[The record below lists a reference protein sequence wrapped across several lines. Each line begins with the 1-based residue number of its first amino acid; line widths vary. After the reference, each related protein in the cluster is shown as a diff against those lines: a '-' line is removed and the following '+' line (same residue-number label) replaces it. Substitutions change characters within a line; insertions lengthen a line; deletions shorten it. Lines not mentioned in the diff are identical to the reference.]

1 MEQVNINYSINN
13 IQNLKKNFE
22 ENNNRILEKIKV
34 LEKEYKDMKEVLS
47 TPNSDKIM
55 PQFSDLIKKYDENVV
70 RKGLY
75 FERVFNTILKEYNKF
90 MMETEKSIGG
100 EIE

>member
-1 MEQVNINYSINN
+1 MEQLNINYSINN

-55 PQFSDLIKKYDENVV
+55 PQLSDLIKKYDENVT
-70 RKGLY
+70 KNGLY
-75 FERVFNTILKEYNKF
+75 FEKVFNTILKEYNEF
-90 MMETEKSIGG
+90 MMETEKSVGG
-100 EIE
+100 EI